1 MQDTDIITEQ
11 TADKLKAFSPSTQ
24 AFYDLSLNYP
34 NLPDDII
41 EIDGDTHA
49 RLLTAINSGCHI
61 LPDLTPSAP
70 KPSSYHIWQNDGWVL
85 GVDKSEL
92 QAQVWEAVKQK
103 RHDNTRG
110 GTFIKSVGKWFHT
123 DDSSRTQYLAL
134 QLLPQLPP
142 DLAWKCMD
150 NQFVPMTKELLTEI
164 AMTILTE
171 EQADFANAEKHRL
184 LMLQSDDPL
193 NYDYSTG
200 WSATYDSQTTQCRF
214 RN

>member
-1 MQDTDIITEQ
+1 MTYLVHDLKNGAFELIDEVFIELYDIS
-11 TADKLKAFSPSTQ
+11 ADDLYKLS
-24 AFYDLSLNYP
+24 
-34 NLPDDII
+34 DDDYKQYQRQHNHLTTFENGEFVYRDI
-41 EIDGDTHA
+41 EIDMAELKAKTQEQ
-49 RLLTAINSGCHI
+49 
-61 LPDLTPSAP
+61 
-70 KPSSYHIWQNDGWVL
+70 IW
-85 GVDKSEL
+85 EL
-92 QAQVWEAVKQK
+92 IKQK

-134 QLLPQLPP
+134 QLLPQLPS

-164 AMTILTE
+164 AMTILAE
-171 EQADFANAEKHRL
+171 EQADFANAEKHRM

-200 WSATYDSQTTQCRF
+200 WSATYDSQTYNLTVRP
-214 RN
+214 

>member
-1 MQDTDIITEQ
+1 MTYLVHDLKNGAFELIDEAFIELYDIS
-11 TADKLKAFSPSTQ
+11 ADDLYKLS
-24 AFYDLSLNYP
+24 
-34 NLPDDII
+34 DDDYKQYQRQHNHLTTFENGEFVYRDI
-41 EIDGDTHA
+41 EIDMAELKAKTQEQ
-49 RLLTAINSGCHI
+49 
-61 LPDLTPSAP
+61 
-70 KPSSYHIWQNDGWVL
+70 IW
-85 GVDKSEL
+85 EL
-92 QAQVWEAVKQK
+92 IKQK

-110 GTFIKSVGKWFHT
+110 GTFIKSIGKWFHT

-150 NQFVPMTKELLTEI
+150 NTFVKLNKELLTEI
-164 AMTILTE
+164 AMTILQE

-200 WSATYDSQTTQCRF
+200 WSATYDS
-214 RN
+214 

>member
-11 TADKLKAFSPSTQ
+11 TADKLKAFNPSTQ

-41 EIDGDTHA
+41 EIDDDTHA

-103 RHDNTRG
+103 RHTNIRSG
-110 GTFIKSVGKWFHT
+110 VYIKSVGKWFHN

-134 QLLPQLPP
+134 QVLPSSPP
-142 DLAWKCMD
+142 DLMWKTMD
-150 NQFVPMTKELLTEI
+150 NSFVPMTKDLLNEI
-164 AMTILTE
+164 AMTMLTK
-171 EQADFANAEKHRL
+171 EQSDFANAEKHL
-184 LMLQSDDPL
+184 LAMLQADNPL
-193 NYDYSTG
+193 EYDYSTG
-200 WSATYDSQTTQCRF
+200 WSETYLRGRT
-214 RN
+214 NI